1 MTNQEAINSLATD
14 MLEKG
19 KEVAA
24 LRETINRL
32 YAERDN
38 ALDELTLA
46 NAECSKLKKVLT
58 VIQGLV
64 TTRTYD
70 GEATAKRMRDYAT
83 IALGS

>member
-46 NAECSKLKKVLT
+46 NAECSKQRGVLMA
-58 VIQGLV
+58 VV
-64 TTRTYD
+64 
-70 GEATAKRMRDYAT
+70 EAGRCSDQHRALYMVEIAKQ
-83 IALGS
+83 AL